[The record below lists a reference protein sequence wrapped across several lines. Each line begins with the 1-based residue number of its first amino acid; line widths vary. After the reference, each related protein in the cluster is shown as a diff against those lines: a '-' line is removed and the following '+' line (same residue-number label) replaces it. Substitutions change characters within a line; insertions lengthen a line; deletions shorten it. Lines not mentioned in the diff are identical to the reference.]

1 MQHLLLLILLEL
13 LPLNLVHLH
22 PMTSLALEAYAI
34 ALLALK
40 QELTGKLIVI
50 NAGNIFAAIST
61 LRKGAVPIAASVT
74 AIRRC
79 LVMMSSGHFENGVV
93 GRSAPATTA
102 QMPESAL

>member
-40 QELTGKLIVI
+40 QELTGKLTVI
-50 NAGNIFAAIST
+50 NAGSIFVAIST
-61 LRKGAVPIAASVT
+61 SQRSVAPIAASAT

-79 LVMMSSGHFENGVV
+79 LVMMSSGHFGNGVV
-93 GRSAPATTA
+93 RRSAPATTA
-102 QMPESAL
+102 QIAESAL